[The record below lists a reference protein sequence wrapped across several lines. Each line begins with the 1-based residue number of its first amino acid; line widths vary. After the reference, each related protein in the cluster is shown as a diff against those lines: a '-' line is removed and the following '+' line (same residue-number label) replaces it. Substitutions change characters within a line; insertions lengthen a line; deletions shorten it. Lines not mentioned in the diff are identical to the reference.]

1 MVLVT
6 VDVSVDDASV
16 IPDAHPDEGEYIE
29 KELVPLNKL
38 GETLQGMRMRRAP
51 LTTAWA
57 KQGFVI
63 DALVDSVATGL
74 SLAGDL

>member
-1 MVLVT
+1 MAGQAVAFGLYET
-6 VDVSVDDASV
+6 PSKSSDLELRAS
-16 IPDAHPDEGEYIE
+16 
-29 KELVPLNKL
+29 
-38 GETLQGMRMRRAP
+38 P
-51 LTTAWA
+51 LTAAWA